1 MNRLRRGRELDMA
14 ITDTTRSRAPRG
26 TKTLTQAFF
35 SALADIP
42 EDRRD
47 AVARAAQSAIREELQ
62 ARRIKQAGKSTRGRR
77 ATTSADKANGPGK
90 RLAKGP
96 PRAPQPPPRA

>member
-1 MNRLRRGRELDMA
+1 MA
-14 ITDTTRSRAPRG
+14 IADTTRSRAPRG
-26 TKTLTQAFF
+26 TKSLTQAFF

-62 ARRIKQAGKSTRGRR
+62 ARRIKKAGKSTRGRR
-77 ATTSADKANGPGK
+77 TAVGAGKANGPRK
-90 RLAKGP
+90 RVTARRTR
-96 PRAPQPPPRA
+96 RAT

>member
-1 MNRLRRGRELDMA
+1 MA

-47 AVARAAQSAIREELQ
+47 AVARAAQSAIRDELQ
-62 ARRIKQAGKSTRGRR
+62 ARRIKKTGKSTRGRPPIG
-77 ATTSADKANGPGK
+77 SAAKANGPRK
-90 RLAKGP
+90 RAVVRRT
-96 PRAPQPPPRA
+96 RATART

>member
-1 MNRLRRGRELDMA
+1 MA

-26 TKTLTQAFF
+26 TKILTQAFF

-62 ARRIKQAGKSTRGRR
+62 ARRSKKTGKSTRGRPATGGATKADGPRKR
-77 ATTSADKANGPGK
+77 AAARRTRVTAEI
-90 RLAKGP
+90 
-96 PRAPQPPPRA
+96 